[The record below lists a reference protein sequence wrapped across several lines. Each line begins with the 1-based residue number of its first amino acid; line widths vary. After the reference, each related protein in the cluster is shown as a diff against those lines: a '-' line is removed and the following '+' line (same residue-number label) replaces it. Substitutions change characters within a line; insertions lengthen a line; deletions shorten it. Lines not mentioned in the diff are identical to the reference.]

1 MDGDEVARRYED
13 LRAAVLGG
21 ADGGSRHGWAVLA
34 RSGMA
39 AWIRAVVSV
48 PVSWPRIRQRPSA
61 PAVPVGVAE
70 ELVEVLAVMAWTAAG
85 GCRSG

>member
-1 MDGDEVARRYED
+1 MARRYED

-21 ADGGSRHGWAVLA
+21 VDRGSRHGWAVLA

-39 AWIRAVVSV
+39 AWIKAVAPITV
-48 PVSWPRIRQRPSA
+48 PLPAVRHEPSA
-61 PAVPVGVAE
+61 PVAVAG
-70 ELVEVLAVMAWTAAG
+70 ELVEVLARMAWTAAG

>member
-1 MDGDEVARRYED
+1 MARRYED

-21 ADGGSRHGWAVLA
+21 PDRGSRHGWAVLA

-39 AWIRAVVSV
+39 IWIKTVARIPVPARAVRHQ
-48 PVSWPRIRQRPSA
+48 PPTSA
-61 PAVPVGVAE
+61 AVAG
-70 ELVEVLAVMAWTAAG
+70 ELVEVLAFMAWTAAG

>member
-1 MDGDEVARRYED
+1 MAGRYED

-21 ADGGSRHGWAVLA
+21 VDRGSRHGWAVLA

-39 AWIRAVVSV
+39 AWIKAVVRI
-48 PVSWPRIRQRPSA
+48 PVASRVVQHEPSA
-61 PAVPVGVAE
+61 PVAAPVAVAG
-70 ELVEVLAVMAWTAAG
+70 ELVEVLARMAWTAAG

>member
-1 MDGDEVARRYED
+1 VGGAEVAERYED

-21 ADGGSRHGWAVLA
+21 PDRGSRHGWAVLA

-39 AWIRAVVSV
+39 AWIKAVARIPV
-48 PVSWPRIRQRPSA
+48 PPK
-61 PAVPVGVAE
+61 AVQHQPPEPLAVAD
-70 ELVEVLAVMAWTAAG
+70 ELVDVLALMAWTAAG

>member
-1 MDGDEVARRYED
+1 MGGAEVAGRYED

-21 ADGGSRHGWAVLA
+21 VDGGSRHGWAVLA

-39 AWIRAVVSV
+39 AWIKAVVRI
-48 PVSWPRIRQRPSA
+48 PVRLPAVRHEPSA
-61 PAVPVGVAE
+61 PVAVAG
-70 ELVEVLAVMAWTAAG
+70 ELVEVLARMAWTAAG

>member
-1 MDGDEVARRYED
+1 VDGAEVARRYED

-21 ADGGSRHGWAVLA
+21 RDGGTRHGWAVLA

-39 AWIRAVVSV
+39 AWIRAVASIPAVSA
-48 PVSWPRIRQRPSA
+48 RAGKRPPA
-61 PAVPVGVAE
+61 PARPTGVAE
-70 ELVEVLAVMAWTAAG
+70 ELVDVLAVMAWTAAG